1 MKYIKKFE
9 SMDDKGYE
17 EIDVETYIDGIRP
30 ECKLQFKRTDEYIVR
45 KLVDVGKKHGFII
58 ESDILST
65 KNAIDH
71 PFYLRGIESVSY
83 THLTLPTKRIV

>member
-1 MKYIKKFE
+1 MRYIKLFE
-9 SMDDKGYE
+9 SYENGYE

-58 ESDILST
+58 ESPLST
-65 KNAIDH
+65 KNAIILSICGVLNMILH
-71 PFYLRGIESVSY
+71 I
-83 THLTLPTKRIV
+83 